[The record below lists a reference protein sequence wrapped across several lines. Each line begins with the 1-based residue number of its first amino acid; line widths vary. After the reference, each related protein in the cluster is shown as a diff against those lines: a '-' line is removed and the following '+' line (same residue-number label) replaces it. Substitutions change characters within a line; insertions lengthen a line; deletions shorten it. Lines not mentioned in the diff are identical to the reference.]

1 MKEDLNK
8 LVSEGAVKLMYFED
22 GSVVQRLP
30 LELTAA
36 GHGAN
41 CEAINS
47 RLLDCVNGRIEPR
60 LCTMRSCVPNI

>member
-1 MKEDLNK
+1 VREPDGLY
-8 LVSEGAVKLMYFED
+8 SYFED

-36 GHGAN
+36 GQGAN
-41 CEAINS
+41 CEAVNS

-60 LCTMRSCVPNI
+60 LCAMRSCVPNI